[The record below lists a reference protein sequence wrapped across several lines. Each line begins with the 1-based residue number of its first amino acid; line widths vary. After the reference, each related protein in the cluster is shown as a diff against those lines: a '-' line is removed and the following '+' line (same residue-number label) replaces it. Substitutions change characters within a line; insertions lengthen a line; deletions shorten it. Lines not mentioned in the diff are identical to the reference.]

1 MAPIFVSGAS
11 RVFAPG
17 CLSLFKVRTD
27 GNQLRGGLRASTSA
41 TNSREVFGHF
51 RGHSPS
57 TYRKPLSSSS
67 HTVTRRKLRFVF
79 TTSSLPPCQR
89 RTSHYA
95 TDIDF
100 EQLSP
105 SRHGNKRLNPIEGSQ
120 NVAFCGIL
128 RLFLD
133 LQSSFACLT
142 NKAALCY
149 TAHNEK
155 GWS

>member
-1 MAPIFVSGAS
+1 MASIFVSGAS

-27 GNQLRGGLRASTSA
+27 GSQLRGGLRASTSA

-51 RGHSPS
+51 RRHSS
-57 TYRKPLSSSS
+57 GYRKPLSSSS

-128 RLFLD
+128 RLLLD
-133 LQSSFACLT
+133 LQSSFVYLT

-149 TAHNEK
+149 TAYNETD
-155 GWS
+155 